1 MESQVEGEQA
11 GENKME
17 GNKME
22 GNNME
27 EIKLRDTLW
36 RKTK

>member
-27 EIKLRDTLW
+27 EIKLRNTLW

>member
-17 GNKME
+17 GN
-22 GNNME
+22 NME
-27 EIKLRDTLW
+27 EIKLRDKLW

>member
-22 GNNME
+22 GINME

-36 RKTK
+36 RKKK